1 MNVKRVIASLA
12 LQTATVSTIIKKNSN
27 SPKSNRTRKALSEY
41 DKIIRSMHILRY
53 IDDSSFRQY
62 IQKAVNRQE
71 LYHKLR
77 RKVGFENGGKIMVRL
92 ESEQTAYH
100 ECNRLA
106 CNMIVY
112 YNSYIL
118 AQFLLE
124 KSKKNQSEQIK
135 ALKQVSPIAWRHINF
150 YGKYNFTPPKDGHL

>member
-1 MNVKRVIASLA
+1 MIRLLDQFISLDI
-12 LQTATVSTIIKKNSN
+12 SI
-27 SPKSNRTRKALSEY
+27 
-41 DKIIRSMHILRY
+41 HILRY

-100 ECNRLA
+100 ECNRLV

-118 AQFLLE
+118 SQFLLE
-124 KSKKNQSEQIK
+124 KSKKNQSEQIE

-150 YGKYNFTPPKDGHL
+150 YGKYNFTPSKDDHLYMEKINKILAVSVR